1 MASPEFSSFL
11 NTLRSR
17 PTPAGLSFAELR
29 ERFSSFARQFVPA
42 PDLQFWAVDAD
53 GVPAEWCIPPD
64 ARPRGTLLY
73 FHGGGYCIASVQ
85 DYREFVGRL
94 AKATRCRVL
103 SVEYRLAPE
112 HPFPAAL
119 NDAIRA
125 YRWLCAA
132 HPEQHILLGGDSAG
146 GGLSMAL
153 LVSLREQRKSLPAG
167 AFLISPSTDLA
178 KEGASM
184 QTRAEVD
191 PIISPETTQR
201 YAKAY
206 AGERS
211 VREPLISPL
220 YADLTNLPPVLILVG
235 DCERLLDDSTRLA
248 EKARNAGTDVTIEIW
263 DEMVHIWPFFAAILP
278 EGRAAI
284 ERIAKF
290 VNERLEAETAIEAN
304 AG

>member
-1 MASPEFSSFL
+1 MASPEFSAFL

-17 PTPAGLSFAELR
+17 PTPTGLSFTELR
-29 ERFSSFARQFVPA
+29 DRFSALARQFEPA
-42 PDLQFWAVDAD
+42 PDLKFQAVDAG
-53 GVPAEWCIPPD
+53 GVPAEWCISPH

-73 FHGGGYCIASVQ
+73 LHGGGYCIASIR

-94 AKATRCRVL
+94 AKATNCRVL

-119 NDAIRA
+119 NDAIQA
-125 YRWLCAA
+125 YRWLRASCP
-132 HPEQHILLGGDSAG
+132 HDEILFGGDSAG

-153 LVSLREQRKSLPAG
+153 LISLRDQGELLPAG

-191 PIISPETTQR
+191 PIVLPETTLR

-220 YADLTNLPPVLILVG
+220 YADHANLPPLLILVG

-248 EKARNAGTDVTIEIW
+248 EKARSAGTDVTIEIW
-263 DEMVHIWPFFAAILP
+263 DEMVHIWPFFAALLP

-290 VNERLEAETAIEAN
+290 VNERLEKRAADPS
-304 AG
+304 

>member
-1 MASPEFSSFL
+1 MASPEFAAFL
-11 NTLRSR
+11 TTLRSR
-17 PTPAGLSFAELR
+17 PAPAGLSFDELR
-29 ERFSSFARQFVPA
+29 QRFSTFAGQFVPDS
-42 PDLQFWAVDAD
+42 DLQFKPVDAD

-64 ARPRGTLLY
+64 VRSCGTLLY
-73 FHGGGYCIASVQ
+73 LHGGGYCIASIR
-85 DYREFVGRL
+85 DYREFAGRL

-125 YRWLCAA
+125 YRWLRASQ
-132 HPEQHILLGGDSAG
+132 PGQDIIIGGDSAG
-146 GGLSMAL
+146 GGLSMSL
-153 LVSLREQRKSLPAG
+153 LISLRDAGEHLPCG
-167 AFLISPSTDLA
+167 AILISPSTDLA

-184 QTRAEVD
+184 QSRAAVD
-191 PIISPETTQR
+191 PIVTPETTQR

-211 VREPLISPL
+211 VKEPLISPL
-220 YADLTNLPPVLILVG
+220 YADLAKLPPLLILVG

-248 EKARNAGTDVTIEIW
+248 EKARAAGTQVRIEIW
-263 DEMVHIWPFFAAILP
+263 NEMVHIWPFFAALLP

-284 ERIAKF
+284 ERMAEF
-290 VNERLEAETAIEAN
+290 VDERLEAIRQR
-304 AG
+304 GK

>member
-1 MASPEFSSFL
+1 MASPEFTSFL
-11 NTLRSR
+11 VTLRSR
-17 PTPAGLSFAELR
+17 PTSVGLSFDELR
-29 ERFSSFARQFVPA
+29 QRFSTVAGQFVPA
-42 PDLQFWAVDAD
+42 SDLQFLPVNAD

-64 ARPRGTLLY
+64 VRANGTLLY
-73 FHGGGYCIASVQ
+73 LHGGGYCIASIR
-85 DYREFVGRL
+85 DYREFAGRL

-119 NDAIRA
+119 NDALRA
-125 YRWLCAA
+125 YRWLRASQ
-132 HPEQHILLGGDSAG
+132 PNQTVLVGGDSAG
-146 GGLSMAL
+146 GGLSLSL
-153 LVSLREQRKSLPAG
+153 LISLRDAGAPLPCG

-184 QTRAEVD
+184 QSRAAVD

-220 YADLTNLPPVLILVG
+220 YADLAKLPPLLILVG

-248 EKARNAGTDVTIEIW
+248 EKARAAGTQVTIEIW
-263 DEMVHIWPFFAAILP
+263 NEMVHIWPFFASLLP

-284 ERIAKF
+284 QRMAEF
-290 VNERLEAETAIEAN
+290 VDERLEATAKKVI
-304 AG
+304 

>member
-1 MASPEFSSFL
+1 MASPEFSAFL

-17 PTPAGLSFAELR
+17 PAPAGLSFAELR

-42 PDLQFWAVDAD
+42 ADLQFQAVDAD
-53 GVPAEWCIPPD
+53 GVAAEWCIPPNV
-64 ARPRGTLLY
+64 RPRGTLLY
-73 FHGGGYCIASVQ
+73 LHGGGYCIASIH
-85 DYREFVGRL
+85 DYREFAGRL
-94 AKATRCRVL
+94 ARATRCRVL

-119 NDAIRA
+119 NDAIGA
-125 YRWLCAA
+125 YRWLRASHA
-132 HPEQHILLGGDSAG
+132 DQEILLGGDSAG

-153 LVSLREQRKSLPAG
+153 LISLRDQGKSLPAG

-178 KEGASM
+178 KKGASM
-184 QTRAEVD
+184 QTRAAVD

-201 YAKAY
+201 YAQAY

-220 YADLTNLPPVLILVG
+220 YADLANLPPLLILVG

-248 EKARNAGTDVTIEIW
+248 EKARNAGVDVTIEIW

-290 VNERLEAETAIEAN
+290 VNERLETKAAIEAN

>member
-1 MASPEFSSFL
+1 MASPEFAAFL

-17 PTPAGLSFAELR
+17 PTPAGLSIAELR
-29 ERFSSFARQFVPA
+29 QRFSTFAGQFVPDS
-42 PDLQFWAVDAD
+42 DLQFEPVEAD

-64 ARPRGTLLY
+64 VQSYGTLL
-73 FHGGGYCIASVQ
+73 FLHGGGYCIASVR

-94 AKATRCRVL
+94 AKATRRRVL

-125 YRWLCAA
+125 YRWLRVSK
-132 HPEQHILLGGDSAG
+132 PDQNIVVGGDSAG
-146 GGLSMAL
+146 GGLSMSL
-153 LVSLREQRKSLPAG
+153 LISLRDAGEPLPCG

-184 QTRAEVD
+184 QSRAAVD
-191 PIISPETTQR
+191 PIITPETTQR

-220 YADLTNLPPVLILVG
+220 YADLGNLPPLLILVG

-248 EKARNAGTDVTIEIW
+248 QKARHAKTQVTIEVW
-263 DEMVHIWPFFAAILP
+263 DEMVHIWPFFASLLP

-284 ERIAKF
+284 QHVAEFVGERIDADRRGH
-290 VNERLEAETAIEAN
+290 E
-304 AG
+304 